1 MTHHQHPTKA
11 RASDTLRNLDGQLE
25 LMYILMSS
33 SDPHPIY
40 NLARASAIQDINQI
54 LDNYRP
60 EEFTDAEYEYIMTA
74 SKYLLEAEEDID
86 ETDEDMDG
94 L

>member
-1 MTHHQHPTKA
+1 MTHYQHPIKA
-11 RASDTLRNLDGQLE
+11 RASDTLRSLNGQLE

-33 SDPHPIY
+33 PDPHPIY
-40 NLARASAIQDINQI
+40 DLARATAIEDINQI

-60 EEFTDAEYEYIMTA
+60 EEFTDAEYQYIMTA

-86 ETDEDMDG
+86 ETDEEMGG

>member
-1 MTHHQHPTKA
+1 MTRHQHPIKA
-11 RASDTLRNLDGQLE
+11 RASDMIRSLDGQLS

-33 SDPHPIY
+33 ADPHPIY
-40 NLARASAIQDINQI
+40 NLARAKAIQDINQI

-74 SKYLLEAEEDID
+74 SRYLLTAEEDIA
-86 ETDEDMDG
+86 
-94 L
+94 

>member
-1 MTHHQHPTKA
+1 MTRHQHSIKA
-11 RASDTLRNLDGQLE
+11 RASDTIRSLDGQLS

-33 SDPHPIY
+33 ADPHPIY
-40 NLARASAIQDINQI
+40 NLARAKAIQDINQI

-74 SKYLLEAEEDID
+74 SRYLLTAEEDIA
-86 ETDEDMDG
+86 
-94 L
+94 

>member
-1 MTHHQHPTKA
+1 MTHHQHPIKA
-11 RASDTLRNLDGQLE
+11 RASDTLRSLDGQLE

-33 SDPHPIY
+33 PDPHPIY

-60 EEFTDAEYEYIMTA
+60 EEFTDAEYQYIMTA

-86 ETDEDMDG
+86 VTDEDMGG